1 VPVFDTRSAL
11 CVILWCMLVV
21 KAILNLL
28 FYEGEQIRWKAHQF
42 MPRSLAFLALSLS
55 RALFGR
61 QTKARKLLPLSFLFS
76 RAPRFE

>member
-1 VPVFDTRSAL
+1 MAHACCKSHSQS
-11 CVILWCMLVV
+11 
-21 KAILNLL
+21 AIL
-28 FYEGEQIRWKAHQF
+28 YEGEQIRWKAHQF
-42 MPRSLAFLALSLS
+42 MPRILAFLALS